1 MWKVFISHTPE
12 DNDFVGELAHEL
24 EERQISV
31 IDGQEN
37 VVNWGDSLI
46 KAMEKG
52 FQETAYGI
60 LVLSRDFLS
69 KLWTKRELDGLASLG
84 GNNLLTIWRNIS
96 KEEVARYSEALAETR
111 GISADEGVKNIAEA
125 IADVVY
131 KPAATT
137 EQFAKGIEQVGAK
150 TLSPSSWELSTL
162 MMRNFSDSELR
173 DICIYLNVDF
183 ENSGEAKSERIH
195 YLISRL
201 KRRGDLEKLIEMLKT
216 LKPQVD
222 WSAASLY

>member
-37 VVNWGDSLI
+37 IVNWGDSLI

-69 KLWTKRELDGLASLG
+69 KLWTKRELDGLVNLG

-96 KEEVARYSEALAETR
+96 KEEVARYSEALAEMR
-111 GISADEGVKNIAEA
+111 GISAEEGIKNIAEA

-137 EQFAKGIEQVGAK
+137 EQFTKGLEQIGAK

-162 MMRNFSDSELR
+162 MMHNFSESELR
-173 DICIYLNVDF
+173 DICIYLDVDF
-183 ENSGEAKSERIH
+183 HNSGESKGERIH
-195 YLISRL
+195 FLISRL

>member
-37 VVNWGDSLI
+37 IVNWGDSLI

-69 KLWTKRELDGLASLG
+69 KLWTKRELDGLVNLG

-96 KEEVARYSEALAETR
+96 KEEVARYSEALAEMR
-111 GISADEGVKNIAEA
+111 CISAEEGIKNIAEA

-137 EQFAKGIEQVGAK
+137 EQFTKGLEQIGAK

-162 MMRNFSDSELR
+162 MMHNFSESELR
-173 DICIYLNVDF
+173 DICIYLDVDF
-183 ENSGEAKSERIH
+183 HNSGESKGERIH
-195 YLISRL
+195 FLISRL

>member
-31 IDGQEN
+31 MDGQEN
-37 VVNWGDSLI
+37 IVNWGDSLI

-69 KLWTKRELDGLASLG
+69 KLWTKRELDGLVSLG

-96 KEEVARYSEALAETR
+96 KEEVARYSEALAEMR
-111 GISADEGVKNIAEA
+111 GISAEEGVKNIAEA

-131 KPAATT
+131 KPAATN
-137 EQFAKGIEQVGAK
+137 EQFTKGLEQMGAK

-162 MMRNFSDSELR
+162 MMHNFSDSELR
-173 DICIYLNVDF
+173 DICIYLDVDF
-183 ENSGEAKSERIH
+183 HNSGESKSERIH
-195 YLISRL
+195 HLISRL